1 VTERRPGR
9 DEIPGERRAA
19 GRRLERPPADR
30 YQAEGNGE
38 AEPPPAGSVARAVW
52 TGAGVAVIGAV
63 AITLAGGALTLTA
76 GLIAVSGIAGW
87 AVAGAVRAA
96 GGAALTPDRR
106 VTIAVAL
113 ALAGALAGQVG
124 LWLYARYQGGTLH
137 PVALLVEVYGPLVL
151 LELAAAGIV
160 AWWTAR

>member
-1 VTERRPGR
+1 VG
-9 DEIPGERRAA
+9 RAA
-19 GRRLERPPADR
+19 
-30 YQAEGNGE
+30 
-38 AEPPPAGSVARAVW
+38 W
-52 TGAGVAVIGAV
+52 IGAGVALLGAL

-76 GLIAVSGIAGW
+76 GLIAVAGIAGW

-96 GGAALTPDRR
+96 GGTALAPDRR

-113 ALAGALAGQVG
+113 ALAGAIAGQLG
-124 LWLYARYQGGTLH
+124 LWLYARYQGGTLD
-137 PVALLVEVYGPLVL
+137 PVALLVEVYGPLVP